1 MNNVSHKDI
10 YATLRQQIIQ
20 GSYQGGERLVEER
33 LADALGVSRTPIRE
47 ALTMLASEGLVQMF
61 PNRGAVVRSFAPDD
75 IRASYDLR
83 AVLEGYGAFQAAL
96 RITPDELLYLR
107 SITEEMEHSLDQDDA
122 RSRDEIYWLV
132 ERNQHFHYVIT
143 KASGNSMLPALYRQ
157 LVNLPL
163 MYRSFYW
170 YSREEHTNQIF
181 FHRRIIDALAAHDPE
196 RARVLMQEHI
206 YEGRDALIRNMSTQ
220 SNHYDQKPTRL
231 HAGE

>member
-1 MNNVSHKDI
+1 MNHLSQKDI

-20 GSYQGGERLVEER
+20 GVYQGGERLVEER

-47 ALTMLASEGLVQMF
+47 ALTMLASEGLVQMY

-83 AVLEGYGAFQAAL
+83 AILEGYGAFQAAL
-96 RITPDELLYLR
+96 RITPEELEYLR
-107 SITEEMEHSLDQDDA
+107 SVTDEMERSLHQDA
-122 RSRDEIYWLV
+122 PRSRDEIYWLV
-132 ERNQHFHYVIT
+132 ERNQHFHHVIT
-143 KASGNSMLPALYRQ
+143 KASGNAMLPTLYRQ

-170 YSREEHTNQIF
+170 YSKEEHTNQIF
-181 FHRRIIDALAAHDPE
+181 FHHRIIDALAAHDPE

-206 YEGRDALIRNMSTQ
+206 YEGRDALLRNLPAL
-220 SNHYDQKPTRL
+220 SNHLTKRSRL